1 MFSTARVAPVLLLG
15 VVLVPSP
22 GSSAAGA
29 TTIVSLEPVISF
41 VGGSQA
47 QRTTVLNAV
56 DRFTSHD
63 LALPD
68 LEVRFHAGAQ
78 GCEGYRGLFHPD
90 RGHPSIDL
98 CYEGEF
104 LVLHELGHAWEHF
117 NLDDQTRQTFVEYVG
132 AGSWTSA
139 KVRHKAQAVEIAAD
153 TMAYGLL
160 SAPLA
165 PGQNLDR
172 EFARFELLTGSPSP
186 RLPTSADPPDV
197 SPAQVA

>member
-1 MFSTARVAPVLLLG
+1 MFSTARVAAVLLFG
-15 VVLVPSP
+15 VLVVPSA

-29 TTIVSLEPVISF
+29 AASIVSLEPAISF
-41 VGGSQA
+41 VGGSQVE
-47 QRTTVLNAV
+47 RTVVLDAV

-78 GCEGYRGLFHPD
+78 GCDGYRGLFHPD
-90 RGHPSIDL
+90 LDHPVVDL

-104 LVLHELGHAWEHF
+104 LVLHELGHAWEYF
-117 NLDDQTRQTFVEYVG
+117 NLDDQARQTFVEYVG

-172 EFARFELLTGSPSP
+172 EFARFEQLTGLSTP
-186 RLPTSADPPDV
+186 RLPLADPPAV
-197 SPAQVA
+197 LPA